1 MKCSVRCADRS
12 VRRKVAE
19 TRRLKKKVEM
29 VDISSNSEV
38 CPMCGVPLQSFL
50 GRCPACG
57 EDLDLFR
64 IEAKQLQVDR
74 WIRLTG
80 NVIVFFGLC
89 ATVTG
94 TVLIIFVPQPSV
106 QEGLSSLLIF
116 IMGMCW
122 LSGGLHYRL
131 GYERGVWFI
140 QPMNAI
146 VSLIAFLMTISGV
159 YWGIPLMVL
168 AICFIWPAHR
178 TWRELRE
185 LKAMILRRS
194 Y

>member
-1 MKCSVRCADRS
+1 MHLPSD
-12 VRRKVAE
+12 
-19 TRRLKKKVEM
+19 
-29 VDISSNSEV
+29 SEV
-38 CPMCGVPLQSFL
+38 CPMCGVQLQSLL
-50 GRCPACG
+50 GRCPLCG

-64 IEAKQLQVDR
+64 IQTKRVRVNR
-74 WIRLTG
+74 WARVTG
-80 NVIVFFGLC
+80 NLIGFFGLC

-94 TVLIIFVPQPSV
+94 TLLTIFVPQPSV
-106 QEGLSSLLIF
+106 QEGLSSLFIF
-116 IMGMCW
+116 MMGMCW
-122 LSGGLHYRL
+122 LSSGLHYRL

-140 QPMNAI
+140 QPMNAA
-146 VSLIAFLMTISGV
+146 VSLMAFLMTLSGV

-185 LKAMILRRS
+185 LKAMIRRRS